1 MKSLILTLLVVVSF
15 VSFANAQ
22 NIGPATPVVNISG
35 GVASPNIGV
44 GYSYIQ
50 SEWDIDGAGDVE
62 MEQNQVYAHIGA
74 VFGDESTSNYE
85 VFARIGVADLED
97 DDDLDFDADEELMFA
112 VGMRNEF
119 FQGQVFGIGGV
130 LQVSYIDS
138 FDDNTTVRL
147 GGTDFDVKTSIESV
161 VDAELAFPVQVK
173 ANNALFYFGPVAYI
187 STADIDVK
195 VSNGFVSASDDTDID
210 ENHNLGAYGGLA
222 WRTENMSF
230 ELEGKYKSD
239 LSVGGFVSF
248 VF

>member
-1 MKSLILTLLVVVSF
+1 MKRLVLTLLVVVSCA
-15 VSFANAQ
+15 SFANAQ
-22 NIGPATPVVNISG
+22 HIGPATPAVNISG
-35 GVASPNIGV
+35 GVASPNVGV
-44 GYSYIQ
+44 GYSYVQ
-50 SEWDIDGAGDVE
+50 SEWDVDGGGDVE
-62 MEQNQVYAHIGA
+62 MEQNQAYAHIGA
-74 VFGDESTSNYE
+74 VFGDESTPNYE

-138 FDDNTTVRL
+138 FDDSTTLLL
-147 GGTDFDVKTSIESV
+147 GGTAFDLTTTIENV

-187 STADIDVK
+187 STANLDLK
-195 VSNGFVSASDDTDID
+195 VSNGFASVSDDTDID

-222 WRTENMSF
+222 WRTENISF